1 MTFKERK
8 FTMET
13 KALDVLRA
21 VHGKAGKS
29 FIRIIDDTG
38 SNEFKSKNYEVALD
52 DYSECETEL
61 KNYNELG
68 YGVFFTVNSGGNNDA
83 SISMI
88 NAQFVEMD
96 HGSRKEQMEK
106 IEKFPL
112 EPSMIIETQKSYHVY
127 YMLDESADK
136 ARFETI
142 QKQLVKYFDG
152 DPACVNP
159 SRVMRLPGFWHCK
172 TEDKVMVKCVSFH
185 PERRYSQDQLTEVL
199 PSLNEATY
207 VHTAPGFKGIQIPL
221 AECDFLKHCE
231 ENAKT
236 LSEPHWYAMI
246 TNLADFEGGADQI
259 HRLSCS
265 YPNYTKEETDAKI
278 SHYYESGT
286 FPITCKK
293 INEWG
298 FSCPKY
304 ESGEC
309 KAKSP
314 ADLRK
319 KPVEIDVLREI
330 LKKQPVTSDAIK
342 DIQTA
347 KDFIFYLSNSD
358 ETIAEAFIKNDLR
371 NYFRF
376 DDATTK
382 ALIRTDKEKRKADVH
397 CKKAGSAS
405 DLPPWYE
412 SGNNGIK
419 FMPGILA
426 DVIVKEQDYIFTAGQ
441 FYMFSDGVY
450 KEISRQLM
458 RKMIKE
464 KMIPAFTKAHQIQ
477 DTENQV
483 SLLTY
488 KGTDEI
494 NNNPYLINVKNGIYD
509 VSKDTL
515 IPHSADILSTVQLA
529 VNYKPEADCPKF
541 KKFLEEAMQGDMEQV
556 GLIQEI
562 LGYLLIPI
570 TKAQKCFVLVG
581 VAAAGK
587 SVLLG
592 VINEVILGRE
602 NVSNVAWQ
610 ALNERF
616 KTAELFGKLANIFAD
631 LPTKNIDDNGIFK
644 ALVGEDYITAERKN
658 RDPFSF
664 KSTARLVFSC
674 NSIPANYGD
683 RSEGFYRRLLI
694 ITFEHA
700 VPEEKR
706 DPDIIEQ
713 FKSEAD
719 GIFMFA
725 LEGLRRLIANHF
737 KFSETEKNKVAL
749 QLYREQSDSVLSF
762 VKECCELDPKRSVG
776 STEFFNAYQS
786 YCEESGLRPCS
797 QKKLVSQIL
806 TTFPEISSGRDSL
819 GKRRVLNGITITEI

>member
-1 MTFKERK
+1 
-8 FTMET
+8 MEI
-13 KALDVLRA
+13 KVLDVLRA
-21 VHGKAGKS
+21 IHGKAGKS
-29 FIRIIDDTG
+29 FIRIIDDIGT
-38 SNEFKSKNYEVALD
+38 NEFKAKTFEFATD
-52 DYSECETEL
+52 DYLEYETEL

-68 YGVFFTVNSGGNNDA
+68 YGVFFLVNSGGHDDA
-83 SISMI
+83 SISTI

-96 HGSRKEQMEK
+96 LGSHEEQMEK
-106 IEKFPL
+106 IKKFPL
-112 EPSMIIETQKSYHVY
+112 EPSIIIETQRSYHVY
-127 YMLDESADK
+127 FLLDENAK
-136 ARFETI
+136 KEKYEEI
-142 QKQLVKYFDG
+142 QKKLVKCFDG

-172 TEDKVMVKCVSFH
+172 TEDKIMVKCICFH
-185 PERRYSQDQLTEVL
+185 PERIYTQEQLAEVL
-199 PSLNEATY
+199 PLLNESKY
-207 VHTAPGFKGIQIPL
+207 EHTTPGFKGIQIPL
-221 AECDFLKHCE
+221 SECDFIKHCE

-246 TNLADFEGGADQI
+246 TNLANFEGGTDHI

-265 YPNYTKEETDAKI
+265 YPGYTKEETDAKI
-278 SHYYESGT
+278 AHYYDSGT
-286 FPITCKK
+286 FPMTCKK
-293 INEWG
+293 INELG

-319 KPVEIDVLREI
+319 EPVKIDVLRDM
-330 LKKQPVTSDAIK
+330 LKKLPMTSDAIK

-347 KDFIFYLSNSD
+347 KDFIFYLSNND
-358 ETIAEAFIKNDLR
+358 ETIAEAFIKNDIR
-371 NYFRF
+371 NFFRF
-376 DDATTK
+376 DDATIK
-382 ALIRTDKEKRKADVH
+382 ALIKADKEKRKSNGH
-397 CKKAGSAS
+397 NKKAGGTSV
-405 DLPPWYE
+405 LPPWYE
-412 SGNNGIK
+412 SGKNGVT
-419 FMPGILA
+419 FMPGVLSDA
-426 DVIVKEQDYIFTAGQ
+426 LVKDHDLIYTAGRFYIFEN
-441 FYMFSDGVY
+441 GVY
-450 KEISRQLM
+450 KEISNQMM

-464 KMIPAFTKAHQIQ
+464 RMIPAYTKTHQIL

-483 SLLTY
+483 SLLVCRD
-488 KGTDEI
+488 TDEI
-494 NNNPYLINVKNGIYD
+494 NNNPYMINVKNGIYD
-509 VSKDTL
+509 VFKNTL

-529 VNYKPEADCPKF
+529 VNYESGADCPRF

-562 LGYLLIPI
+562 LGYLLIPVN
-570 TKAQKCFVLVG
+570 KAQKCFVLVG
-581 VAAAGK
+581 VAGAGK
-587 SVLLG
+587 SVLLR

-610 ALNERF
+610 AMNERF

-644 ALVGEDYITAERKN
+644 ALVGEDYLTAERKN

-700 VPEEKR
+700 IPEDKR
-706 DPDIIEQ
+706 DPDIIEA
-713 FKSEAD
+713 FNAEAD

-725 LEGLRRLIANHF
+725 LDGLKRLIANHF
-737 KFSETEKNKVAL
+737 KFGETEKNKAAL
-749 QLYREQSDSVLSF
+749 QLYKEQSDSVLSF
-762 VKECCELDPKRSVG
+762 VKECCELDAKRSVG

-806 TTFPEISSGRDSL
+806 TTFPEISNGRDSL
-819 GKRRVLNGITITEI
+819 GKRRVLNGIAITEI